1 MTWSTINWHGWSNCL
16 ITVQNLG
23 ETVKIVHFSEYQ
35 EVRDLSILDGA
46 RWLIINHE
54 QLEAAATVIFHSELL
69 DILVGVDH
77 RGGKITDGL
86 WQRAVHLILADSSL
100 EQLSEEDLS
109 RRTGITKVILDAQN
123 SIENYCY

>member
-1 MTWSTINWHGWSNCL
+1 M
-16 ITVQNLG
+16 
-23 ETVKIVHFSEYQ
+23 KIVHFSEYQ
-35 EVRDLSILDGA
+35 AGRDLSILDGA

-77 RGGKITDGL
+77 RGAKITDGL
-86 WQRAVHLILADSSL
+86 WQRAVHLIRADSSL
-100 EQLSEEDLS
+100 EQLSEHELS
-109 RRTGITKVILDAQN
+109 RRTGITKVILDEQN